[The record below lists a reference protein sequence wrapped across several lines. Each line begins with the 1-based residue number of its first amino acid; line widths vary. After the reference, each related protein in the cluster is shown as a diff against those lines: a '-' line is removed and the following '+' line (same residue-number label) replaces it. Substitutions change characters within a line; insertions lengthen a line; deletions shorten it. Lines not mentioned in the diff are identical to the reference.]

1 MAISGH
7 KTRAV
12 FDRHHIVD
20 ETDELEAMRKVQIA
34 VAKKSDGPVSESS
47 VRVKPVRARLKR

>member
-12 FDRHHIVD
+12 FDRYHIVD
-20 ETDELEAMRKVQIA
+20 ETDVLEAMRKVQVA
-34 VAKKSDGPVSESS
+34 VAKKSDGPVSESQ
-47 VRVKPVRARLKR
+47 AC